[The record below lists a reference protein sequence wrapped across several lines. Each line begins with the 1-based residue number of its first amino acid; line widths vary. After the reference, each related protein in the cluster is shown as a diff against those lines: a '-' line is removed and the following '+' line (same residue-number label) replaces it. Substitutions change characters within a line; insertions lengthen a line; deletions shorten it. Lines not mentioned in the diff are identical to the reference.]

1 MDKYNNVVL
10 VDAKDNV
17 IGSMDKNLA
26 HIEGVLHR
34 AVSVFIINK
43 NKDWLIQKRAA
54 HKYHSP
60 KKWSNT
66 CCTHPVLHESYLDA
80 ATRRLKEEMGIVTTL
95 TEKFKFIYKA
105 ELDNDMI
112 EHELDTVF
120 FGQCDDI
127 PDINTEEVSD
137 YAYISYESLLKDI
150 SENSE
155 SYTPWFKM
163 ILKRLETM
171 NINEHL

>member
-54 HKYHSP
+54 HQYHSP

-66 CCTHPVLHESYLDA
+66 C
-80 ATRRLKEEMGIVTTL
+80 
-95 TEKFKFIYKA
+95 
-105 ELDNDMI
+105 
-112 EHELDTVF
+112 
-120 FGQCDDI
+120 
-127 PDINTEEVSD
+127 
-137 YAYISYESLLKDI
+137 
-150 SENSE
+150 
-155 SYTPWFKM
+155 
-163 ILKRLETM
+163 
-171 NINEHL
+171 

>member
-1 MDKYNNVVL
+1 
-10 VDAKDNV
+10 
-17 IGSMDKNLA
+17 
-26 HIEGVLHR
+26 
-34 AVSVFIINK
+34 
-43 NKDWLIQKRAA
+43 
-54 HKYHSP
+54 
-60 KKWSNT
+60 
-66 CCTHPVLHESYLDA
+66 
-80 ATRRLKEEMGIVTTL
+80 MGIETTL

-127 PDINTEEVSD
+127 PVINTEEVSD